1 MLTYSEQRIT
11 VGGSTEGWASQ
22 LSGDEVGLS
31 QRKSLNKDVRKRD
44 LLKITQENSAILRR
58 LQGTS
63 SMYSV
68 K

>member
-22 LSGDEVGLS
+22 LSGDEAGLS

-44 LLKITQENSAILRR
+44 LLKIT
-58 LQGTS
+58 
-63 SMYSV
+63 
-68 K
+68 